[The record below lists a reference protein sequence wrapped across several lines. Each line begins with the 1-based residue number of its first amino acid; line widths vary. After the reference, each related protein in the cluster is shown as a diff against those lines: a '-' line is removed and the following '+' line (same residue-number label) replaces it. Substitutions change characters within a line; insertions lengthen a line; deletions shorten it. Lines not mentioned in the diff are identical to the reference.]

1 MVLPTVYN
9 SPIYTS
15 ILHVFLYFQ
24 CPTWN
29 LNLERTLLL
38 CSGQL
43 VFIDES
49 ILMHMY
55 VKLGKNS
62 PFVSGIFG
70 PKIHE
75 RNTMM
80 LSLYVLLHAGES
92 WAEIH
97 SVTCPLPQFE
107 NHRKFAFGSKFPRGQ
122 TDDMYGQN
130 ITLVSC
136 ILQLD
141 FLEKRQS
148 FGRSTS
154 ALN

>member
-9 SPIYTS
+9 ISIYTF
-15 ILHVFLYFQ
+15 ILHVFVYFKF
-24 CPTWN
+24 PTWN
-29 LNLERTLLL
+29 LNLEQTLLL

-75 RNTMM
+75 RYTMM
-80 LSLYVLLHAGES
+80 LSF
-92 WAEIH
+92 
-97 SVTCPLPQFE
+97 SVTSVVELSQQ
-107 NHRKFAFGSKFPRGQ
+107 G
-122 TDDMYGQN
+122 
-130 ITLVSC
+130 
-136 ILQLD
+136 LD
-141 FLEKRQS
+141 FSKKISKSKIIFWFDIHRCSHGLSKVP
-148 FGRSTS
+148 FKVNLARSPLKPIYLS
-154 ALN
+154 WL

>member
-1 MVLPTVYN
+1 MD
-9 SPIYTS
+9 SKA
-15 ILHVFLYFQ
+15 
-24 CPTWN
+24 
-29 LNLERTLLL
+29 

-62 PFVSGIFG
+62 PFVSGIFR

-80 LSLYVLLHAGES
+80 LSLYVLLHAGG
-92 WAEIH
+92 AELRFIPSPVH
-97 SVTCPLPQFE
+97 SPNLKTTGS
-107 NHRKFAFGSKFPRGQ
+107 FAFGSKFPRGQ

-130 ITLVSC
+130 ITTSVFC
-136 ILQLD
+136 ILQMG
-141 FLEKRQS
+141 FS
-148 FGRSTS
+148 
-154 ALN
+154 

>member
-80 LSLYVLLHAGES
+80 LSLYVQSTCRGKLSWDSFHCHLSTPPIWKPQEALLSG
-92 WAEIH
+92 
-97 SVTCPLPQFE
+97 QNF
-107 NHRKFAFGSKFPRGQ
+107 RGGSKVLTCMVKIIHTFLL
-122 TDDMYGQN
+122 TF
-130 ITLVSC
+130 S
-136 ILQLD
+136 LD
-141 FLEKRQS
+141 WTFW
-148 FGRSTS
+148 G
-154 ALN
+154 